1 MKQRLQKY
9 LASQNLASRRVAET
23 YIQAGYVWVNGECVT
38 QLGSQVDPDF
48 DHIEL
53 RLPKPVTHTT
63 IAFNKPRGIMSNCAL
78 PGEKEII
85 DLLPRTYQ
93 HLHTI
98 GRLDKDSEGLILLT
112 DDGVLAKHVL
122 AAEFPHT
129 RDYLVWV
136 NDHLTEEMKEQLE
149 SGMLLLGTAT
159 KKLQIQQYSD
169 TYFKMTLKEGKNR
182 QIRRML
188 LQVGLI
194 VLRLKRICFGPISLE
209 ALPKGEF
216 RVLSKEE
223 CAALAEHAEH

>member
-38 QLGSQVDPDF
+38 QLGTQVDPDF
-48 DHIEL
+48 DQIEL
-53 RLPKPVTHTT
+53 KLPKPIITTT
-63 IAFNKPRGIMSNCAL
+63 IAFNKPRGIMSNCVQ
-78 PGEKEII
+78 PGEKEIL
-85 DLLPRTYQ
+85 DLLPRAYQ
-93 HLHTI
+93 NLHTI

-112 DDGVLAKHVL
+112 DDGVLAKHIL
-122 AAEFPHT
+122 ATEHPHT
-129 RDYLVWV
+129 REYLVWV
-136 NDHLTEEMKEQLE
+136 NDPLTEEMQEQLE
-149 SGMLLLGTAT
+149 SGILLFGTAT
-159 KKLQIQQYSD
+159 KKLQIKCYTD

-194 VLRLKRICFGPISLE
+194 VLRLKRISFGPISLE

-216 RVLSKEE
+216 RCLSQEE
-223 CAALAEHAEH
+223 CEALAERP